1 MNFEQFFRSLHDGMG
16 FDPVGAVLVLLL
28 GATGA
33 ALGSYVAATAYRLR
47 SDNTL
52 GGPRSRCESCERVLS
67 WWENIPIASY
77 LFLRGRCAICK
88 ARIWPGSFVVELG
101 FALAL
106 PMILL
111 ALGPGIEAARAAA
124 ALPILMIGSLVDL
137 HERRIPLAVTRAL
150 LLAGLLLADPVG
162 LPELAAQAAAAIGLT
177 IALVGADGRAA
188 KPLRIAAIALVPL
201 ALFGTPIFQIH
212 CVAAVVA
219 YSALAALD
227 WAYTRVRKV
236 EVAIGGGDIRLAA
249 GIAAFT
255 GPLGIAPAIFLAAAL
270 GSVVG
275 IGGIAL
281 GRGDLKT
288 QIPFGPFLAA
298 GAFTVLV
305 TGPGLWGMLPGG

>member
-1 MNFEQFFRSLHDGMG
+1 MVEDFFRALHDELG
-16 FDPVGAVLVLLL
+16 FEPRGVILLFLL
-28 GATGA
+28 GSMGA

-52 GGPRSRCESCERVLS
+52 GGHRSRCESCARVLRC
-67 WWENIPIASY
+67 WENIPVVSY
-77 LFLRGRCAICK
+77 TLLGGRCATCK
-88 ARIWPGSFVVELG
+88 APIWPGSFVVELAFT
-101 FALAL
+101 FALPL
-106 PMILL
+106 ILL

-124 ALPILMIGSLVDL
+124 ALPILVIGSLVDL

-150 LLAGLLLADPVG
+150 LLAGLLLADPIG
-162 LPELAAQAAAAIGLT
+162 LPEIGIQAAAAIGLT
-177 IALVGADGRAA
+177 IALIGVEGRAA
-188 KPLRIAAIALVPL
+188 KPFRVAAVVLTPL
-201 ALFGTPIFQIH
+201 ALLATPTFQIH

-219 YSALAALD
+219 YAALAALD
-227 WAYTRVRKV
+227 WVYTRARKI

-281 GRGDLKT
+281 GRGSLKA
-288 QIPFGPFLAA
+288 QIPFGPFLAT

-305 TGPGLWGMLPGG
+305 AGPGLWGMLPGG